1 MRAKLKIRGL
11 RPENMPVI
19 QEVQKNI
26 ENKIEENVS
35 KIQEVQENI
44 ENKIEE
50 SILNLKIEI
59 DNHAK
64 DIRKIKEKIYKR
76 SWIAR
81 LINKIK
87 GGNII

>member
-1 MRAKLKIRGL
+1 MHGRSMRAKLKIRGI
-11 RPENMPVI
+11 RPENMSVV

-26 ENKIEENVS
+26 ENKIEESVS
-35 KIQEVQENI
+35 
-44 ENKIEE
+44 
-50 SILNLKIEI
+50 NLKIEI

-76 SWIAR
+76 SWIIR

-87 GGNII
+87 DGNII

>member
-1 MRAKLKIRGL
+1 MRAKLKIRGI
-11 RPENMPVI
+11 RPENMSVV

-26 ENKIEENVS
+26 ENKIEESVS
-35 KIQEVQENI
+35 
-44 ENKIEE
+44 
-50 SILNLKIEI
+50 NLKIEI

-76 SWIAR
+76 SWIIR

-87 GGNII
+87 DGNII